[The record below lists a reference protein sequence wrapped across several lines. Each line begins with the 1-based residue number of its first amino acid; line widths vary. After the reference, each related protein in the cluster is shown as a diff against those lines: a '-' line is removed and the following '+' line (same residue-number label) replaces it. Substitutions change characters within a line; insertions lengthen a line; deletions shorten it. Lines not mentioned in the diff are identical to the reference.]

1 MNSLIP
7 VDGLWTSVC
16 KHVRICGCPSRI
28 ESCIWPAPTR
38 NPESNGCQRVSS
50 DLSSDD
56 HDANQ
61 PYLRMH
67 NLNASGRAMHD
78 AIIAM
83 DIDKPNGDSFVY
95 QILSPSADF
104 PGTHGDGKVHLLG
117 ITGIDGPGQVDL
129 FFDNIKP
136 SIDIKTGQ
144 LLDNRKIGPN
154 ATIEHFT
161 VSTSEQTSEMKY
173 VKTFAHPLIA
183 TPNNMA
189 MIDRNSFYFTND
201 HGTAKAGLSS
211 MVSPLL
217 YTGDVSYCRF
227 DPATQAH
234 PNCEK
239 VAGGLSFPNGPVRDH
254 EGLLYVPSAF
264 AGGIRVYS
272 IDTHDHSLTH
282 IGTVDLPYGMDNLA
296 ADAAGTVWAP
306 VFPKQGEALKAF
318 ADPLGAKTLVSA
330 AFKIVK
336 THDDVANT
344 TMWQAVKVIEDKAG
358 EILPG
363 STCVIHDLKT
373 GRLFFS
379 SVYSPFISVCE
390 PRRER

>member
-1 MNSLIP
+1 
-7 VDGLWTSVC
+7 
-16 KHVRICGCPSRI
+16 
-28 ESCIWPAPTR
+28 
-38 NPESNGCQRVSS
+38 
-50 DLSSDD
+50 
-56 HDANQ
+56 
-61 PYLRMH
+61 MH

-78 AIIAM
+78 AIVAM
-83 DIDKPNGDSFVY
+83 DIDTPNGDSFEY
-95 QILSPSADF
+95 QVLTPSKDF
-104 PGTHGDGKVHLLG
+104 AGTHGDGKVHLLG

-136 SIDIKTGQ
+136 SVDTQTGQ
-144 LLDNRKIGPN
+144 LLDNKALGPN

-161 VSTSEQTSEMKY
+161 VSTSEGTSEMKY
-173 VKTFAHPLIA
+173 VKTFSHPLIA

-189 MIDRNSFYFTND
+189 MMDRNSFYFTND
-201 HGTAKAGLSS
+201 HGTAKTGLASIA
-211 MVSPLL
+211 SPLL
-217 YTGDVSYCRF
+217 YTGDVSYCHF
-227 DPATQAH
+227 DPTTQSQPA
-234 PNCEK
+234 CKK

-254 EGLLYVPSAF
+254 DGLLYVPSAL

-272 IDTHDHSLTH
+272 IDSHDHSLTPV
-282 IGTVDLPYGMDNLA
+282 GTVDLPYGMDNLA

-318 ADPLGAKTLVSA
+318 ADPLGAKTPVSA

-336 THDDVANT
+336 TIDAATQKT
-344 TMWQAVKVIEDKAG
+344 TWQAVKVIEDKAG

-363 STCVIHDLKT
+363 STCVIHDVRT

-390 PRRER
+390 PR